1 MCGVALPPKRS
12 ATICFNCFCRCF
24 VGLPLLN
31 LPRALALLLVIRDD
45 NQGEDEEEEEEEE
58 EEDVPWDGVWYEAA
72 SPLTLPKLKC
82 RFIFLSRPCLPPPPN
97 LVLAR
102 GASPVGEALGS

>member
-45 NQGEDEEEEEEEE
+45 NQGEEEEEEEE

-102 GASPVGEALGS
+102 GASPVGEEALGS